1 MNTRIND
8 RHRATGTDNQEI
20 QAIRTALDTWD
31 DTTDHHIIN
40 EDRIRDDLTALLEE
54 RSALLEAI
62 EYWRRQA
69 NDTAFRCNELWAV
82 LTQHK
87 RERRLRG
94 KTTTDPEELDRL
106 LVPSGTVILD
116 AEGTAF
122 QSKLVTHGIRA
133 DDEEDWDFNA
143 WTNCDDGGFADSTE
157 VLKPGPAT
165 ILHIQ
170 INDHGTSAEE
180 EDQP

>member
-8 RHRATGTDNQEI
+8 RHRATCTDNQEI

-94 KTTTDPEELDRL
+94 KTTTDPEELDHAA
-106 LVPSGTVILD
+106 ILPE
-116 AEGTAF
+116 APTISPGVRPGS
-122 QSKLVTHGIRA
+122 SKPRTGCERSRPR
-133 DDEEDWDFNA
+133 
-143 WTNCDDGGFADSTE
+143 DS
-157 VLKPGPAT
+157 VC
-165 ILHIQ
+165 
-170 INDHGTSAEE
+170 S
-180 EDQP
+180 